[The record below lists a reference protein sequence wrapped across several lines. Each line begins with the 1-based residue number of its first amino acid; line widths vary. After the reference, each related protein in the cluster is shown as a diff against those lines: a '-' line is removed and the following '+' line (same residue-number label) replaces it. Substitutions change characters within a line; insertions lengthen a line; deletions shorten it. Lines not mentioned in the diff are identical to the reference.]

1 MNKKGIKIISG
12 LMLMVLSAVLISACS
27 SDDDDVDFS
36 GIYDVSIVEN
46 IVWGNA
52 SGPLTRTGVLGIKV
66 AGSQATVEGILS
78 TTGEIVGNT
87 LYLKGTTEQ
96 SGGEYITTTFDPATL
111 TGNVLRFNTHQSGKL
126 KSNGVLF
133 PFSSNAQFTCI
144 KR

>member
-1 MNKKGIKIISG
+1 MNMKGIKIISR
-12 LMLMVLSAVLISACS
+12 LMLMILSAILFSACS
-27 SDDDDVDFS
+27 SDDDDVVFS

-46 IVWGNA
+46 MVWGGT
-52 SGPLTRTGVLGIKV
+52 SGTLTKTGVLGIKV
-66 AGSQATVEGILS
+66 AGSQATVEGIIS

-96 SGGEYITTTFDPATL
+96 DGTGYLTTTFDPATL
-111 TGNVLRFNTHQSGKL
+111 TGNVLRFNTYQTGKL

>member
-1 MNKKGIKIISG
+1 MKGIKIISV

-27 SDDDDVDFS
+27 NDDDDVDFS

-46 IVWGNA
+46 MVWGNS
-52 SGPLTRTGVLGIKV
+52 SGTLTKTGVLGIKV
-66 AGSQATVEGILS
+66 AGSQATLEGILS

-96 SGGEYITTTFDPATL
+96 DGAGYLTTTFDPATL